1 MKPRSAGHLYVGGFM
16 ESDDFF
22 AKLDAANSESDV
34 RAKIA
39 SDQYP
44 RLHVNL
50 AQEWLRRREE
60 DRSSAAAARSEA
72 REERMLL
79 IASATSDSAR
89 LAQRWAMWAAIIAI
103 TAITIATQERIV
115 EMVISWLP

>member
-1 MKPRSAGHLYVGGFM
+1 M

-22 AKLDAANSESDV
+22 AKLDAADSEADV

-44 RLHVNL
+44 GLHVSL

-60 DRSSAAAARSEA
+60 GRSSVAAERAEA
-72 REERMLL
+72 REERMLS
-79 IASATSDSAR
+79 IAANTADSAR
-89 LAQRWAMWAAIIAI
+89 LAARWAMWAAIIAI
-103 TAITIATQERIV
+103 TAIVIATNNQILSL
-115 EMVISWLP
+115 VISWLP